1 MLIWSWQKLPAPI
14 NADAHPTQIQKY
26 QNTPTIN
33 SQKMHLEQFPKKIS
47 EYKIYILKN
56 IF

>member
-1 MLIWSWQKLPAPI
+1 VLIWSWQKLPAPI